1 MPTHQALL
9 REAVRLAHENVRRGA
24 RPFGAVLAI
33 DGEIIAT
40 GVNDV
45 VHSND
50 PTLHAEL
57 AAVRMACRK
66 LGRTDL
72 GGSVMYAS
80 GHPCPMCLAA
90 MVSTGVDAVYYAFD
104 NADAAPYGL
113 SSELTYQTL
122 RLPLVPP
129 PLPLTRLDIGI
140 TAEELYGAYT
150 RKA

>member
-1 MPTHQALL
+1 MSSHEELL
-9 REAVRLAHENVRRGA
+9 REAVRLAEGNVRRGA

-33 DGEIIAT
+33 DGEIIAS

-50 PTLHAEL
+50 PTMHAEL
-57 AAVRMACRK
+57 EAVRMACRK

-72 GGSVMYAS
+72 EGSVMYAS

-90 MVSTGVDAVYYAFD
+90 MVAAGVDAAYYAFD

-129 PLPLTRLDIGI
+129 PLPLTRLDIG
-140 TAEELYGAYT
+140 ASAAALYGAYT
-150 RKA
+150 PNG